1 MEIKQ
6 VILNQINLMKQIN
19 AGEVRVSTNFEME
32 IDGER
37 FDIYLSITRSE
48 PDDDI

>member
-6 VILNQINLMKQIN
+6 AILNQINLMKQIN
-19 AGEVRVSTNFEME
+19 AGMISTNFEMD

-37 FDIYLSITRSE
+37 FDIYLSITRRR
-48 PDDDI
+48 PDDEI

>member
-6 VILNQINLMKQIN
+6 AILNQISLMKQSN
-19 AGEVRVSTNFEME
+19 AEEVSTNFEME

>member
-6 VILNQINLMKQIN
+6 VILNQIDLMKKIN
-19 AGEVRVSTNFEME
+19 AEVISTNFEMD

-37 FDIYLSITRSE
+37 FDAYLSITRSR